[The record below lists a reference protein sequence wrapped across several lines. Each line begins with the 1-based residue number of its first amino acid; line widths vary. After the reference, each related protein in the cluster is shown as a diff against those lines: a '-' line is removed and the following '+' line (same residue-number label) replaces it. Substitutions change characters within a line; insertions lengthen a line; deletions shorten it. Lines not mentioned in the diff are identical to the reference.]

1 VVRPATA
8 SIGRVNDDLFT
19 PWTLFVMAGLLGGI
33 VLFLRGLQAYRRD
46 QLISSVATSSLD
58 GMAAGEVRVSG
69 VVEAIDQTLISP
81 LQSRPCVWYR
91 ARVETTGKNSRVVM
105 DEEKSQEFR
114 LRDETGSIRVVPR
127 GARWEIGAAFDERTS
142 VVGAEPPDL
151 ARRTGASYALM
162 QERGVDQMTE
172 LERQAAAQA
181 LLTVQRPTTGGTDPD
196 SSGASDRSGAP
207 FIEQGGRRYREARLE
222 PGQTVTIL
230 GQAWPWAEVREVL
243 LAWNP
248 GDNVEA
254 GIAADIHAARE
265 LGLLAA
271 SPEEAWGNAAIPGFG
286 IGAPTAQPALDP
298 RAHQPVV
305 PGGDSHQAALEKYH
319 IPDEELVLS
328 RGLRGGMAVYLGT
341 PREATDHHDF
351 AFWVGVVGA
360 VMAVV
365 CALFLGVIVTGTL

>member
-8 SIGRVNDDLFT
+8 SIGRVNDDLFA
-19 PWTLFVMAGLLGGI
+19 PWSLFVVAGLVGGI
-33 VLFLRGLQAYRRD
+33 LLFVRGLQAYRRD
-46 QLISSVATSSLD
+46 RLISSVATSSLD
-58 GMAAGEVRVSG
+58 GIAAGEVRVSG
-69 VVEAIDQTLISP
+69 VVEPIDQTLISP
-81 LQSRPCVWYR
+81 LQSKPCVWYR

-114 LRDETGSIRVVPR
+114 IRDETGAIRVVPR

-142 VVGAEPPDL
+142 IVGAEPPGL
-151 ARRTGASYALM
+151 ARRAGASYALF
-162 QERGVDQMTE
+162 QERDVEQMTE
-172 LERQAAAQA
+172 LERQTAAQA
-181 LLTVQRPTTGGTDPD
+181 LLTVQRPATGGMDPD
-196 SSGASDRSGAP
+196 PPGASDRFGVP
-207 FIEQGGRRYREARLE
+207 FAEQGGRRYREARLE
-222 PGQTVTIL
+222 PGDTVTIL

-254 GIAADIHAARE
+254 DIAADIAAARRM
-265 LGLLAA
+265 GLLAA

-305 PGGDSHQAALEKYH
+305 PGLDAHEAALEKYH

-328 RGLRGGMAVYLGT
+328 RGLRGGMAIYLGT
-341 PREATDHHDF
+341 PREATGHHDF
-351 AFWVGVVGA
+351 AFWVGVAGA

-365 CALFLGVIVTGTL
+365 CTLLLGVIVTGTL